1 MKITILVDMFYK
13 KQLQKMARSFKVPL
27 CAYLEAITE
36 TFAKAYMNKDFSIFE
51 NLVTQKNDLVI
62 VGTLENMEENK
73 KIVIPERKKVLPKSH

>member
-27 CAYLEAITE
+27 SAYIEAVIE
-36 TFAKAYMNKDFSIFE
+36 AFAKACMNKDFSIFE
-51 NLVTQKNDLVI
+51 NIVTKNNDLAI

>member
-13 KQLQKMARSFKVPL
+13 KHLQKMARSFKVPL
-27 CAYLEAITE
+27 SAYIEAVIE
-36 TFAKAYMNKDFSIFE
+36 AFAKACMNKDFSIFE
-51 NLVTQKNDLVI
+51 NIVTKNNDLAI